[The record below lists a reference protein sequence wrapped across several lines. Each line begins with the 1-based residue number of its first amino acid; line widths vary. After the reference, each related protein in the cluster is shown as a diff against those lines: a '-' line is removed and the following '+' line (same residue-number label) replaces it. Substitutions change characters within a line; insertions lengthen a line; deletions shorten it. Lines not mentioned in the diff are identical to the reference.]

1 MCGMI
6 YILKLIYYYNR
17 KLWVSKSIFLKTTS
31 KKNYHYIVENFQFS
45 TRQQCEDIV
54 FLCVV
59 SWVCVVNVAV
69 VAVCACCLMPTTY
82 PTGGNKIAIV
92 GREITW
98 KNDKEQK
105 IKKRQ

>member
-1 MCGMI
+1 MGFQK
-6 YILKLIYYYNR
+6 YFSQNHQQ
-17 KLWVSKSIFLKTTS
+17 
-31 KKNYHYIVENFQFS
+31 KNYHYIVENFQFS

-54 FLCVV
+54 FFYVI
-59 SWVCVVNVAV
+59 WVCVVNVAV